1 MASQKEHLEIKTDG
15 QFRLADAFV
24 KEGGH
29 IMDQNLFVDASRPR
43 QKFQFI
49 ITLDAAQLR
58 KDRGQ
63 VPLLLHGKILL
74 EESQPFKAGML
85 VIQIDDRRYI
95 FSVKLC
101 WLAKTVHAA
110 KHGFRQER
118 FIFGPGKAPPNPE
131 DGILRPDDEGPIL
144 HGSRKIIHIDFIRN
158 DRHFPCR
165 VAFCHNAAERIQT
178 VCQFL

>member
-1 MASQKEHLEIKTDG
+1 
-15 QFRLADAFV
+15 
-24 KEGGH
+24 
-29 IMDQNLFVDASRPR
+29 MDQNLFVDASRPR

-118 FIFGPGKAPPNPE
+118 FILARARLRRTQRMASSGRMMKAPSCMVPA
-131 DGILRPDDEGPIL
+131 
-144 HGSRKIIHIDFIRN
+144 K
-158 DRHFPCR
+158 
-165 VAFCHNAAERIQT
+165 
-178 VCQFL
+178 